1 MLLELKRVS
10 VNYGKAKAVS
20 DVSLSIEAG
29 SVAAIIGANGAG
41 KSTILIAISALS
53 PLKSGEIWFDGKR
66 IDQMQPFRIVSRGL
80 AHVPEGRRLFP
91 HMSVLKNLMLG
102 AGLRKN
108 KEAVQSDLS
117 QIFKQFPILADRR
130 NQKAGTMSGG
140 EQQMLAIARGL
151 MSRPKLIMLDEPS
164 SGLSPKMVT
173 ELVPVIRNIKANG
186 VTVLLV
192 EQNVPLALEVAGQAY
207 ALQVGRVV
215 LEGGV
220 EAFRENDDIKRAYLG
235 EMC

>member
-20 DVSLSIEAG
+20 EVSLSIEAG

-41 KSTILIAISALS
+41 KSTILKAISALA

-66 IDQMQPFRIVSRGL
+66 IDQMQPFRIVGRGL

-164 SGLSPKMVT
+164 LGLSPKMVT
-173 ELVPVIRNIKANG
+173 ELVPVIRNIVANG